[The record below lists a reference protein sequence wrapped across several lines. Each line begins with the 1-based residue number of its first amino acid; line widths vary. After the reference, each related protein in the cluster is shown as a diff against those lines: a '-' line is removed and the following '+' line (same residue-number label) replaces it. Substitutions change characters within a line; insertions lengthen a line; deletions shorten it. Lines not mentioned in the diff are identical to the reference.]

1 VATVSLTLPIITHAV
16 TIESF
21 NFHDTFY
28 NLIKSTDQLVTDLI
42 EEWVSK
48 ELKDLAEVSTINSR
62 SISKVEVGV
71 KGVIQVELENNSTLE
86 IPIKRTKFTAQNRDR
101 FLLAFKTG
109 DELTTG
115 TVKIMRAEEQ
125 IYLKSNP
132 VKETSKEYQLLF
144 NYYILKD
151 TTSGLKLLGKEGL
164 DSDQIQEADEDQ
176 LKKMAMQ
183 YRGLIHAMLEQVR
196 GGGRSEK
203 CLKILKEIVDGN
215 AEKIKLAKDRV
226 KDLELLLNKTISS
239 LAESLKNSLKKLP
252 LQANSHV
259 KTELMEMRFSV
270 TLDDGSQ

>member
-1 VATVSLTLPIITHAV
+1 MGEQRT
-16 TIESF
+16 EGF
-21 NFHDTFY
+21 
-28 NLIKSTDQLVTDLI
+28 
-42 EEWVSK
+42 
-48 ELKDLAEVSTINSR
+48 SR
-62 SISKVEVGV
+62 SKHYKLTFDFKVEVGV

-115 TVKIMRAEEQ
+115 TVKILRAEEQ

-239 LAESLKNSLKKLP
+239 LAESLKNSLKNYPYKLIATSK
-252 LQANSHV
+252 QSSW
-259 KTELMEMRFSV
+259 RCDSV
-270 TLDDGSQ
+270 LLSMTGLNKISDNTQRRPVVAGFH